1 MNDRKMTFSLD
12 QETAERIDRLAQ
24 RLAIPKSRVV
34 REAVR
39 EYAVQAGRLS
49 EAERTRMLGVFDEVI
64 ALIPERAAAEVDRE
78 LDELRS
84 ARRSGGRASPECP
97 E

>member
-1 MNDRKMTFSLD
+1 M
-12 QETAERIDRLAQ
+12 
-24 RLAIPKSRVV
+24 

-39 EYAVQAGRLS
+39 EYAAQAGRLS

-64 ALIPERAAAEVDRE
+64 ALIPERSAAEVDRE

-84 ARRSGGRASPECP
+84 ARRYGGRASPECP